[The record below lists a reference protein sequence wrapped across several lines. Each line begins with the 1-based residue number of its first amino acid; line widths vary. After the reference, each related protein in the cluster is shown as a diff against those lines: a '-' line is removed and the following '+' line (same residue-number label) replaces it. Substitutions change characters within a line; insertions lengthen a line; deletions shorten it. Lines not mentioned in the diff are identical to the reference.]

1 MIMVDSSVWIDYFT
15 GVNSKQTE
23 ILDNTL
29 GQQLVA
35 IGDLILT
42 EVLQGFRHDKDYN
55 TAKSLFDELT
65 LFELL
70 GKEMALKSADN
81 FRALR
86 KKGIT
91 IRKTAD
97 VIIAFGR
104 SETGIDFNA
113 SDGKPV
119 NLFFMIIAPHND
131 EGNVYLPLLGSL
143 VTILKDSKKRKALEK
158 LETFE
163 ELLALIDGE

>member
-15 GVNSKQTE
+15 GADTKQTE
-23 ILDNTL
+23 VLDNTL
-29 GQQLVA
+29 GQQHVA

-55 TAKSLFDELT
+55 TAKSLFNELA

-81 FRALR
+81 FRAIR
-86 KKGIT
+86 KKGVT

-97 VIIAFGR
+97 VIIASFC
-104 SETGIDFNA
+104 IA
-113 SDGKPV
+113 SFCIEK
-119 NLFFMIIAPHND
+119 NI
-131 EGNVYLPLLGSL
+131 PLLFSD
-143 VTILKDSKKRKALEK
+143 KDFKPFVKHLGLTEA
-158 LETFE
+158 
-163 ELLALIDGE
+163 

>member
-15 GVNSKQTE
+15 GADNKQTE

-29 GQQLVA
+29 GQQHVA

-42 EVLQGFRHDKDYN
+42 EVLQGFRHDKDCN
-55 TAKSLFDELT
+55 TAKSIFEELT

-97 VIIAFGR
+97 VIIASFC
-104 SETGIDFNA
+104 IDRN
-113 SDGKPV
+113 
-119 NLFFMIIAPHND
+119 I
-131 EGNVYLPLLGSL
+131 PLLFSD
-143 VTILKDSKKRKALEK
+143 KDFKPFVKHLGLNEA
-158 LETFE
+158 
-163 ELLALIDGE
+163 